1 MPGKQPARWLSL
13 IPWLLVILWLLA
25 LAVFFLRLDQRGLT
39 PIDFLSYQHA
49 AAALARGESPYL
61 PPAQCLTIWRY
72 FHQVEA
78 ELLAAHARGEGEAML
93 REISPR
99 PQQPGPYQYPP
110 SLALLVAELPVSPL
124 AFAALT
130 LAAIL
135 GFAWLWLKVGQA
147 PSAWLLLLPVSW
159 DLVAS
164 TTGGNAEVPLLFMT
178 LLASRALWNARVLIA
193 APLVAVVLLIKPF
206 YAMLFVALLA
216 FRYIGAPEA
225 PKPTPRSL
233 LAALAILV
241 AVVALEAYRWGSS
254 LRAEAL
260 HFSLNAWDSLWFVLP
275 VTEQTPMSA
284 WNRTPLQALVN
295 AGVPVGTGQV
305 LALGLW
311 LLLFGLT
318 LWRLRGRTLAFPLAF
333 ALALTLLYWGRPV
346 GWGFI
351 YLEFVV
357 AIVVWPGLARW
368 QKTLFITVVL
378 VLLATRWVA
387 LGLAVQG
394 AGMPLLTLQT
404 AHLPWE
410 TWLVLSAAWLLLL
423 RAAARP
429 GVPPAPATG
438 DNSVRLV

>member
-1 MPGKQPARWLSL
+1 MAANRPARLFRL
-13 IPWLLVILWLLA
+13 LPWLFFVLWLLA
-25 LAVFFLRLDQRGLT
+25 LAAFFLRLDQRGLS
-39 PIDFLSYQHA
+39 PIDFLSYQRA
-49 AAALARGESPYL
+49 AATLARGESPYL
-61 PPAQCLTIWRY
+61 RSTQSLAVWRY
-72 FHQVEA
+72 FHQVES
-78 ELLAAHARGEGEAML
+78 ELLAAHARGEAQAKL
-93 REISPR
+93 REISAR

-110 SLALLVAELPVSPL
+110 SLALLVAQLPISPV
-124 AFAALT
+124 AFAAVT
-130 LAAIL
+130 LLSIL
-135 GFAWLWLKVGQA
+135 GFAWLWLESTQA
-147 PSAWLLLLPVSW
+147 AGTWLLLLPISW
-159 DLVAS
+159 DLLAS
-164 TTGGNAEVPLLFMT
+164 TTGGNAEVSLLFIA
-178 LLASRALWNARVLIA
+178 LLAGWTLWHSRVLIA
-193 APLVAVVLLIKPF
+193 APLIAVVLLVKPF
-206 YAMLFVALLA
+206 YALFFVALLA
-216 FRYIGAPEA
+216 FRYLGPSGAT
-225 PKPTPRSL
+225 KPTPRSL
-233 LAALAILV
+233 LAALALLV
-241 AVVALEAYRWGSS
+241 AAVALEAYRWGSP

-260 HFSLNAWDSLWFVLP
+260 HFALNAWDSLWFVLP

-357 AIVVWPGLARW
+357 AVVVWPGLVRW
-368 QKTLFITVVL
+368 QKTLFMTVAL

-404 AHLPWE
+404 PHLPWE
-410 TWLVLSAAWLLLL
+410 TWLVLPAAWLLLL
-423 RAAARP
+423 RATARP
-429 GVPPAPATG
+429 GAPPAPATG